1 MALTF
6 RASGHRGDSWEGDAE
21 RKVYLTPPAD
31 PPPCTATNAAAA
43 DEGEAGDRLSES
55 SGSLDIVPAAPGR
68 LLGMLLSGALKN
80 ARTSATFLHQFTG
93 FDITTI

>member
-6 RASGHRGDSWEGDAE
+6 RASGHRGDSRNGDAE
-21 RKVYLTPPAD
+21 RKVYLTPPAGLTR
-31 PPPCTATNAAAA
+31 CTSTNDAAA
-43 DEGEAGDRLSES
+43 DEGETGVRLSES
-55 SGSLDIVPAAPGR
+55 SGSLAIVPAAPGR

-80 ARTSATFLHQFTG
+80 ARTSATFLHPFTG